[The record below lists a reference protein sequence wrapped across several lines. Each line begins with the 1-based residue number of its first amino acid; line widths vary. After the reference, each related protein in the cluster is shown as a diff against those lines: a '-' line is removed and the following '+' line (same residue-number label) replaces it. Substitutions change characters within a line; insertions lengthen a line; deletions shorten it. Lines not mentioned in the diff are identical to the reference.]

1 MVADHAPD
9 HEHHSTDREI
19 SHHILT
25 LEHHTQAPEMLL
37 GTTQEVTLDPT
48 TRPEVSTDE
57 APGETQ

>member
-1 MVADHAPD
+1 MEADHAPD
-9 HEHHSTDREI
+9 HEHHSTAREI
-19 SHHILT
+19 SHHMLT
-25 LEHHTQAPEMLL
+25 LEHHTLAPETLL